1 MIQFE
6 PMERSPRKQ
15 KKAPSRRGQP
25 IPHTPQQNQV
35 ETPFK
40 SRSSRREEASK
51 SFRKANF
58 KPSFHKPVSKQTPT
72 ASVPGPSP
80 IPTKA
85 PGEYPMRINKYLAWK
100 GYSTRR
106 DADKMVEKKQ
116 VTINGRFAVLGDKVN
131 ETDAV
136 EVRSSKKPQEFVYY
150 AYHKPRGIS
159 TEPNR
164 KGAPSVVASIPL
176 KGVFPV
182 GGLDARAEGL
192 IILTNDRRIIDRLL
206 NPAHA
211 HLKEYLI
218 RTVGPLRAN
227 FKEKIEAGVTI
238 RGETVHGSVK
248 LLGEDLFIL
257 GLTDSGK
264 HIREMCSMFG
274 AEVRSLAR
282 TRIMDIELG
291 KLPQNGYR
299 AIEGEELEGFLKSLG
314 L

>member
-1 MIQFE
+1 MVQFE
-6 PMERSPRKQ
+6 SMEKSSYKQ
-15 KKAPSRRGQP
+15 KKAP
-25 IPHTPQQNQV
+25 IPV
-35 ETPFK
+35 
-40 SRSSRREEASK
+40 RAS
-51 SFRKANF
+51 
-58 KPSFHKPVSKQTPT
+58 
-72 ASVPGPSP
+72 
-80 IPTKA
+80 
-85 PGEYPMRINKYLAWK
+85 GEYPMRINKYLAWK

-106 DADKMVEKKQ
+106 DADKMIEKKQ
-116 VTINGRFAVLGDKVN
+116 VTVNGRFAVLGDKVN

-136 EVRSSKKPQEFVYY
+136 EVRTSKKPQEFVYY
-150 AYHKPRGIS
+150 AYHKPRGLT

-164 KGAPSVVASIPL
+164 KGSPSVTASIPL

-206 NPAHA
+206 NPGHA
-211 HLKEYLI
+211 HLKEYVI
-218 RTVGPLRAN
+218 RTIGPLRAN

-248 LLGEDLFIL
+248 LLGDNLFIL
-257 GLTDSGK
+257 GITDSGK

-274 AEVRSLAR
+274 AEVRSLSR

-291 KLPQNGYR
+291 KLPPGGYR
-299 AIEGEELEGFLKSLG
+299 AIEGAELEDFLHGLG